1 MRFWDLDGFLSHN
14 IWINVKMARR
24 RNAACSD
31 NNLFGFKLGTLKYFM
46 ETVTE
51 ITPDA
56 AWITPELELSELN
69 KLCPLSP
76 SLLKK
81 QPGVQLPFRHQEKAL
96 LRLSSAVLTQLQPP
110 EQGWPAWPSAGA

>member
-1 MRFWDLDGFLSHN
+1 MQFWDLDGFLSHN
-14 IWINVKMARR
+14 TWINVKMARR

-56 AWITPELELSELN
+56 AWTTPELELSELN
-69 KLCPLSP
+69 KLHPLSP
-76 SLLKK
+76 SLLKSNREFSCHLGTK
-81 QPGVQLPFRHQEKAL
+81 KKH
-96 LRLSSAVLTQLQPP
+96 S
-110 EQGWPAWPSAGA
+110 

>member
-1 MRFWDLDGFLSHN
+1 MQFWDLDGFLSHN
-14 IWINVKMARR
+14 TWINVKMARR

-56 AWITPELELSELN
+56 AWTAPELELSELN
-69 KLCPLSP
+69 KLHPLSP
-76 SLLKK
+76 SLLKSNREFSCHLGTK
-81 QPGVQLPFRHQEKAL
+81 KKHC
-96 LRLSSAVLTQLQPP
+96 
-110 EQGWPAWPSAGA
+110 